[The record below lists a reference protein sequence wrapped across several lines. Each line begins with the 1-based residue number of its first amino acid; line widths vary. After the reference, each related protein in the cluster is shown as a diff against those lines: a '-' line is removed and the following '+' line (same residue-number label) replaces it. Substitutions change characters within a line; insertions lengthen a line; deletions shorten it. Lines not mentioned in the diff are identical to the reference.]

1 MIIVGFILLVAAA
14 VVAIALVVQNPS
26 TVTVHAFTWS
36 WDIDMRWLVVAG
48 LALTAIGLF
57 GLAMMRIGGAHYLR
71 LRSERK
77 VLAAENKRLSERAA
91 ADNRTR
97 GGYQTA
103 PRTGAVSAPAPVAP
117 TAPPAPPPVAAPTGP
132 AMSPTGPAAS
142 PTGPAA
148 SPTGDMA
155 HVGAPDRAPASDEP
169 HGIRERLAS
178 TRHRRAKG

>member
-36 WDIDMRWLVVAG
+36 WDVDLRWLVVAG

-57 GLAMMRIGGAHYLR
+57 GLAMMRIGGSHYLR

-97 GGYQTA
+97 SGYRTA
-103 PRTGAVSAPAPVAP
+103 PRDGAVPAPAPMTPMAP
-117 TAPPAPPPVAAPTGP
+117 AAPMAPAPPPAPPPAE
-132 AMSPTGPAAS
+132 
-142 PTGPAA
+142 
-148 SPTGDMA
+148 MA
-155 HVGAPDRAPASDEP
+155 HVGAPDRAPASNEP
-169 HGIRERLAS
+169 HGIRERLVS

>member
-26 TVTVHAFTWS
+26 TVTVHAFKWS
-36 WDIDMRWLVVAG
+36 WDVDMRWLVVAG

-57 GLAMMRIGGAHYLR
+57 GLAMMRIGGSHYLR

-97 GGYQTA
+97 GSYQTA
-103 PRTGAVSAPAPVAP
+103 PRTGAAPAPAPMPPVAP
-117 TAPPAPPPVAAPTGP
+117 TAPPAPRPAAAPTGP
-132 AMSPTGPAAS
+132 AMSPTD
-142 PTGPAA
+142 
-148 SPTGDMA
+148 DMA
-155 HVGAPDRAPASDEP
+155 HVGGPDRAPASNEP
-169 HGIRERLAS
+169 HGIRERLVS

>member
-26 TVTVHAFTWS
+26 TVTVHAFKWS
-36 WDIDMRWLVVAG
+36 WDVDMRWLVVAG

-57 GLAMMRIGGAHYLR
+57 GLAMMRIGGSHYLR

-77 VLAAENKRLSERAA
+77 VLAAENKRLSERAE

-97 GGYQTA
+97 GNHRTA
-103 PRTGAVSAPAPVAP
+103 PREGAVPAPAPMAP
-117 TAPPAPPPVAAPTGP
+117 TAPPAAAPTGPPVAAPTGP
-132 AMSPTGPAAS
+132 AM
-142 PTGPAA
+142 

-155 HVGAPDRAPASDEP
+155 HVGAPDRAPASNEP
-169 HGIRERLAS
+169 HGIRERLVA